1 MGSERQTDHVLSH
14 IMNIQVGA
22 NIGKYSKQE
31 RGYGNRKKRW
41 GGIRK
46 EVEKTVEW
54 SGGGESWGKGM
65 YVQGEEV
72 EQGVGE

>member
-1 MGSERQTDHVLSH
+1 MGSERQTDHALSH

-46 EVEKTVEW
+46 EVEKTVE
-54 SGGGESWGKGM
+54 
-65 YVQGEEV
+65 
-72 EQGVGE
+72 